1 MGSVAENM
9 EEKSHIKF
17 DSFSDHLAGAFRNFV
32 EEGHFYDVTL
42 VSDDQKQFKAHK
54 VILSAFSPVLKT
66 LLVNNPHSHPLLYL
80 RGMKE
85 RNIQAILDYIYFGE
99 TKIHLE
105 NVNEFLN
112 ASKDF
117 GITDARSEQ
126 KEKEQHV
133 LKNIEFVKEE
143 SKISESSDQFKTPQ
157 KIDSI
162 RNMTPGNP
170 ELNVMEA
177 EFVLEPS
184 EFEHY
189 GTSELSNKVEHKG
202 SEEEIARSAFECD
215 QCDKKFRLQGTLATH
230 INSVHLGVR
239 YPCKLC
245 HKTFTQPQHLKSHI
259 KVVHEKIKRFFCTVC
274 DYKDYYKTKLQNHI
288 KNRHEKRYRELVIK
302 DSQNQLEWSQPL
314 QLFSS

>member
-1 MGSVAENM
+1 M

-17 DSFSDHLAGAFRNFV
+17 DSFSDHLAGAFKIFI
-32 EEGHFYDVTL
+32 EEGQFADVTL
-42 VSDDQKQFKAHK
+42 VSDDQIQFKVHK

-80 RGMKE
+80 RGMKQE
-85 RNIQAILDYIYFGE
+85 IIQAILDYIYFGE

-105 NVNEFLN
+105 NVNEFLD
-112 ASKDF
+112 ASKDL
-117 GITDARSEQ
+117 GITDQRSEA
-126 KEKEQHV
+126 KEKDQHIV
-133 LKNIEFVKEE
+133 KNKKFVKEE
-143 SKISESSDQFKTPQ
+143 SKTGSEHFKTRQ
-157 KIDSI
+157 NIDSI
-162 RNMTPGNP
+162 RNMKPGNP
-170 ELNVMEA
+170 ELNVIEA

-189 GTSELSNKVEHKG
+189 ETAEVSKIVERK
-202 SEEEIARSAFECD
+202 SIVEEEIVRNIFECD
-215 QCDKKFRLQGTLATH
+215 QCDKKFRVQDTLARH

-259 KVVHEKIKRFFCTVC
+259 KSVHEKIKRFFCTGC
-274 DYKDYYKTKLQNHI
+274 DYKFYYKAGLQNHI
-288 KNRHEKRYRELVIK
+288 KKRHAKRYKELIIE